1 MRRPT
6 ILLLLALLALPAC
19 GGDDG
24 GGGGSSGDGGGGGG
38 TAATAAD
45 LDGRTF
51 ASTGSTG
58 RDLVDGTVVSLT
70 FTDGTLSFSAG
81 CNSMNAGYEVTDGT
95 LELTSEVAGTLMGC
109 PEDKQAQ
116 DEWLSGFLGD
126 GPEATIDGDVLTLT
140 SGDEAL
146 ELTAAA

>member
-1 MRRPT
+1 MRRLT
-6 ILLLLALLALPAC
+6 VLLLLTLTLLAAC
-19 GGDDG
+19 GDDGGGDDG
-24 GGGGSSGDGGGGGG
+24 GDSGSGGGPP
-38 TAATAAD
+38 ATAED
-45 LDGRTF
+45 LDGKTF

-58 RDLVDGTVVSLT
+58 HELVAGTVVSLT

-81 CNSMNAGYEVTDGT
+81 CNSMNAGYEITDGT

-116 DEWLSGFLGD
+116 DEWLTGFLSG
-126 GPEATIDGDVLTLT
+126 GPEATVDGDVLTLT

-146 ELTAAA
+146 ELSAAS

>member
-1 MRRPT
+1 MRRLT
-6 ILLLLALLALPAC
+6 VLLLLTLTLLAAC
-19 GGDDG
+19 GDDGGGDDG
-24 GGGGSSGDGGGGGG
+24 GDSGSGGGPP
-38 TAATAAD
+38 ATAED
-45 LDGRTF
+45 LDGKTF

-58 RDLVDGTVVSLT
+58 HELVTGTVVSLT

-81 CNSMNAGYEVTDGT
+81 CNSMNAGYEITDGT

-116 DEWLSGFLGD
+116 DEWLTGFLSG
-126 GPEATIDGDVLTLT
+126 GPEATVDGDVLTLT

-146 ELTAAA
+146 ELSAAS